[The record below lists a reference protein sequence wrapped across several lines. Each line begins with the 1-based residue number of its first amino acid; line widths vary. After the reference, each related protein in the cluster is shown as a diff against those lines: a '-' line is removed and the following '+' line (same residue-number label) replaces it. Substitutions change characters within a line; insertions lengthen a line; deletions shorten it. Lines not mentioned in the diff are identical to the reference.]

1 MHCPCYTLKMYTP
14 CCFHQWG
21 QGWQWWWACAAR
33 ALPYTVYAPCCF
45 HHWGF
50 RVGNGGW
57 GCTAS
62 LSPPHSL
69 PGPSHSLPSDCCDP
83 HFAPPPLRQVR
94 WQVQRLVGATEIA
107 FGPSEH
113 PRHRLATAHTHTHDT
128 HTCAH
133 THTQTHTRTHMHTHA
148 QLHTHAHAREHPHD
162 THKSHASYL
171 THPQPASVLPS
182 GGHQLVGPGM

>member
-1 MHCPCYTLKMYTP
+1 M
-14 CCFHQWG
+14 
-21 QGWQWWWACAAR
+21 
-33 ALPYTVYAPCCF
+33 YAPCCF

-113 PRHRLATAHTHTHDT
+113 PRHRLATAHTRTHS
-128 HTCAH
+128 HMHAHSHAH
-133 THTQTHTRTHMHTHA
+133 THTHTHTHTHVHA
-148 QLHTHAHAREHPHD
+148 QLHTYTCMHTYLHTHTACTRVHTHMHAH
-162 THKSHASYL
+162 TH
-171 THPQPASVLPS
+171 THTRTPLPS
-182 GGHQLVGPGM
+182 PSPHSPPPHTHTHSHTQHMRITSCPPSPWLSVAPPTHLPA